1 MTQPQHLT
9 CTPLAC
15 LTPHKNC
22 VLVPSRMLSPSSSRS
37 HHHHPSP
44 RPPPLASTN
53 ANAAAPFLL
62 PTTNTTHQPTTSSHH
77 HHHHHQLI
85 RMGDAAAIAATVH
98 SAEEDQEHIFRS
110 RFPPVTVPDDVTV
123 PEFVLAGAE
132 AYADKVALVE
142 AAPGGRSYT
151 YGEITRDVARFARAL
166 RSVGIRRGHVVVVAL
181 PNLAVYPVVSLGIMS
196 AGAVF
201 SGVNPRAAAA
211 EIKKQV
217 EDSEAKLV
225 VANEVAFDK
234 VRDAGV
240 PVIAIGDAAARM
252 PGAIAW
258 DELLA
263 AGDRAGAPVVAPP
276 EPVQQ
281 SDLCALPYSSG
292 TTGVSKGVMLSHRN
306 LVSNLC
312 SSMFAVGEDLVGQV
326 VTLGLMPFFHIYGI
340 TGICC
345 ATLRAKGTVVV
356 MDRFDLRTFLAALVT
371 HRVMFAPLVPPVML
385 AMVKSPAAAEF
396 DLSSSGLAL
405 RSVMTA
411 AAPLAPDLL
420 AAFQEKFPGVQVEEA
435 YGLTEHSC
443 ITLTH
448 AGGGGGAAGPVQV
461 AKRNS
466 VGFILPNLEVK
477 FVDPETGRSL
487 PENTPGEVCVRSQA
501 VMQGYYKRKEET
513 ESTIDAK
520 GWLHTGDVGYIDG
533 DGDVFIVDRIKE
545 LIKYKGFQVAPAEL
559 EAILLSHPSV
569 EDAAV
574 FGVPDEEAGEVPVG
588 CVVRRRR
595 AAESEADVM
604 AYVAAR
610 VASYK
615 KLRVLRFVDAIPKSV
630 SGKILRR
637 QLRDEFVQRAK
648 AGAA

>member
-1 MTQPQHLT
+1 
-9 CTPLAC
+9 
-15 LTPHKNC
+15 
-22 VLVPSRMLSPSSSRS
+22 
-37 HHHHPSP
+37 
-44 RPPPLASTN
+44 
-53 ANAAAPFLL
+53 
-62 PTTNTTHQPTTSSHH
+62 
-77 HHHHHQLI
+77 
-85 RMGDAAAIAATVH
+85 MGDASIPVVV
-98 SAEEDQEHIFRS
+98 EEEEEEHIFRS
-110 RFPPVTVPDDVTV
+110 RFPPVTIPDDVTL
-123 PEFVLAGAE
+123 PEFVLAGSE

-151 YGEITRDVARFARAL
+151 YGEVSRDVARFARAL
-166 RSVGIRRGHVVVVAL
+166 RSVGVRKGHVVVVAL
-181 PNLAVYPVVSLGIMS
+181 PNLTVYPVVSLGIMS

-201 SGVNPRAAAA
+201 SGVNPRALAA

-225 VANEVAFDK
+225 VADAVAFNK
-234 VRDAGV
+234 VKDAGV
-240 PVIAIGDAAARM
+240 PVIGIGDVESM
-252 PGAIAW
+252 PGAISW

-263 AGDRAGAPVVAPP
+263 AADRTGAGVVALD
-276 EPVQQ
+276 PVQQ

-312 SSMFAVGEDLVGQV
+312 SSMFSVGPEMEGQV

-345 ATLRAKGTVVV
+345 STLRHKGTVVV
-356 MDRFDLRTFLAALVT
+356 MDRFDLRTFLRALV
-371 HRVMFAPLVPPVML
+371 HHGVVFAPIVPPVML
-385 AMVKSPAAAEF
+385 VMVKSPVADEF
-396 DLSSSGLAL
+396 DLSSLAL

-420 AAFQEKFPGVQVEEA
+420 AAFQKKFPGVQVEEA

-443 ITLTH
+443 VTLTH
-448 AGGGGGAAGPVQV
+448 AAAAKPGEVGPAQV
-461 AKRNS
+461 SKRNS
-466 VGFILPNLEVK
+466 VGFIVPNLEVK

-487 PENTPGEVCVRSQA
+487 PKNTPGELCVRSQG
-501 VMQGYYKRKEET
+501 VMQGYYKKKEET
-513 ESTIDAK
+513 ERTIDAK
-520 GWLHTGDVGYIDG
+520 GWLHTGDVGYIDD

-574 FGVPDEEAGEVPVG
+574 FGLPDEEAGEIPVS
-588 CVVRRRR
+588 CVVRRRG
-595 AAESEADVM
+595 AEETEADII
-604 AYVAAR
+604 AFVAER

-615 KLRVLRFVDAIPKSV
+615 KLRLLRFVDVIPKSV
-630 SGKILRR
+630 SGKIMRR
-637 QLRDEFVQRAK
+637 QLRDEFIK
-648 AGAA
+648 NKTAAA

>member
-1 MTQPQHLT
+1 MTQPNLT
-9 CTPLAC
+9 CTPLVLA
-15 LTPHKNC
+15 PHKNC
-22 VLVPSRMLSPSSSRS
+22 VLAATTSSMPSPSSR
-37 HHHHPSP
+37 HHSPP
-44 RPPPLASTN
+44 RPPLLLSTN
-53 ANAAAPFLL
+53 GKAAAPFLL
-62 PTTNTTHQPTTSSHH
+62 LATALTTKTQESTATTNTQHQQP
-77 HHHHHQLI
+77 QL
-85 RMGDAAAIAATVH
+85 RMGDASIPVVH
-98 SAEEDQEHIFRS
+98 DDEDEHIFRS
-110 RFPPVTVPDDVTV
+110 RFPPVAVPDDVTV

-132 AYADKVALVE
+132 AYANKVALVE

-151 YGEITRDVARFARAL
+151 YGEVARDVARFARAL
-166 RSVGIRRGHVVVVAL
+166 RSVGVRKGHVVVVAL

-196 AGAVF
+196 AGAIF
-201 SGVNPRAAAA
+201 SGVNPRAIAA

-225 VANEVAFDK
+225 VTNDVAYDK
-234 VRDAGV
+234 VKDAGV
-240 PVIAIGDAAARM
+240 PVIAIGDAVERMM
-252 PGAIAW
+252 PGAISW
-258 DELLA
+258 DDLLA
-263 AGDRAGAPVVAPP
+263 AADRTGAPVV
-276 EPVQQ
+276 ELDPVQQ

-312 SSMFAVGEDLVGQV
+312 SSMFAVGDELLGHV

-345 ATLRAKGTVVV
+345 STLRHKGTVVV
-356 MDRFDLRTFLAALVT
+356 MDRFDLRTFLGALVT
-371 HRVMFAPLVPPVML
+371 HRVMFAPVVPPVML
-385 AMVKSPAAAEF
+385 AMVKSPVADEF
-396 DLSSSGLAL
+396 DLSGLAL

-448 AGGGGGAAGPVQV
+448 AGGGDPEKGPVQI
-461 AKRNS
+461 AKKNS

-477 FVDPETGRSL
+477 FVDPDTGRSL
-487 PENTPGEVCVRSQA
+487 PKNTPGEVCVRSQA
-501 VMQGYYKRKEET
+501 VMQGYYKKKEET
-513 ESTIDAK
+513 ERTIDAK
-520 GWLHTGDVGYIDG
+520 GWLHTGDVGYIDD

-574 FGVPDEEAGEVPVG
+574 FGVPDEEAGEVPAS
-588 CVVRRRR
+588 CVVRRRG
-595 AAESEADVM
+595 APESEADMM

-615 KLRVLRFVDAIPKSV
+615 KIRLLRFVDAIPKSV

-637 QLRDEFVQRAK
+637 QLRDEFVER
-648 AGAA
+648 

>member
-1 MTQPQHLT
+1 MTQPNLT
-9 CTPLAC
+9 CTPLV

-22 VLVPSRMLSPSSSRS
+22 VTAAASRMPSPSSSR
-37 HHHHPSP
+37 HHPSP
-44 RPPPLASTN
+44 ARPPLVSTN
-53 ANAAAPFLL
+53 AKAAAPFLL
-62 PTTNTTHQPTTSSHH
+62 PTTAALPSTYTQQEPTHNSQQQ
-77 HHHHHQLI
+77 QL
-85 RMGDAAAIAATVH
+85 RMGDAAIAVVH
-98 SAEEDQEHIFRS
+98 EGEEEEHIFRS
-110 RFPPVTVPDDVTV
+110 RFPPVSVPDDVTV
-123 PEFVLAGAE
+123 PEFVLEGAE

-151 YGEITRDVARFARAL
+151 YGEVARDVARFARAL
-166 RSVGIRRGHVVVVAL
+166 RSVGVRKGHVVVVVL

-201 SGVNPRAAAA
+201 SGVNPRAIAD
-211 EIKKQV
+211 EIRKQV

-234 VRDAGV
+234 VKDVGV
-240 PVIAIGDAAARM
+240 PVIGIGDVERM
-252 PGAIAW
+252 PGAIGW

-263 AGDRAGAPVVAPP
+263 AADRTGAPVVAL
-276 EPVQQ
+276 EAVQQ

-312 SSMFAVGEDLVGQV
+312 SSMFAVGEELAGQV

-345 ATLRAKGTVVV
+345 ATLRHKGTVVV
-356 MDRFDLRTFLAALVT
+356 MDRFDLRTFLGALVT

-385 AMVKSPAAAEF
+385 AMVKSPVAAEF
-396 DLSSSGLAL
+396 DLSSLAL

-420 AAFQEKFPGVQVEEA
+420 SAFQEKFPGVQVEEA

-448 AGGGGGAAGPVQV
+448 AGGDPQRGPVQI
-461 AKRNS
+461 AKKNS

-477 FVDPETGRSL
+477 FINPDTGRSL
-487 PENTPGEVCVRSQA
+487 PKNTPGEICVRSQG
-501 VMQGYYKRKEET
+501 VMQGYYKKKEET
-513 ESTIDAK
+513 ERTIDAK
-520 GWLHTGDVGYIDG
+520 GWLHTGDVGYID
-533 DGDVFIVDRIKE
+533 DEGDVFIIDRIKE

-574 FGVPDEEAGEVPVG
+574 FG
-588 CVVRRRR
+588 
-595 AAESEADVM
+595 
-604 AYVAAR
+604 
-610 VASYK
+610 
-615 KLRVLRFVDAIPKSV
+615 
-630 SGKILRR
+630 
-637 QLRDEFVQRAK
+637 
-648 AGAA
+648 

>member
-1 MTQPQHLT
+1 MTQPNLT
-9 CTPLAC
+9 YIPLVLA
-15 LTPHKNC
+15 THKNC
-22 VLVPSRMLSPSSSRS
+22 VTATSMPSSSSRHS
-37 HHHHPSP
+37 SSK
-44 RPPPLASTN
+44 PLISTN
-53 ANAAAPFLL
+53 SSKAAAFQL
-62 PTTNTTHQPTTSSHH
+62 TTAHQASHNR
-77 HHHHHQLI
+77 Q
-85 RMGDAAAIAATVH
+85 RSMGDAAIAVM
-98 SAEEDQEHIFRS
+98 EEEGEQEHIFRS
-110 RFPPVTVPDDVTV
+110 RFPPVAVPDGVTVPD
-123 PEFVLAGAE
+123 FVLAGAE

-151 YGEITRDVARFARAL
+151 YGEVARDVARFARAL
-166 RSVGIRRGHVVVVAL
+166 RSVGIRKGHVVVVAL
-181 PNLAVYPVVSLGIMS
+181 PNLAVYPVVSLGVMA

-201 SGVNPRAAAA
+201 SGVNPRSLAA
-211 EIKKQV
+211 EIRKQV
-217 EDSEAKLV
+217 EDSEARLV
-225 VANEVAFDK
+225 VANEVAYDK
-234 VRDAGV
+234 VKDVGV
-240 PVIAIGDAAARM
+240 PVIGIGEQGLMA
-252 PGAIAW
+252 GAISW

-263 AGDRAGAPVVAPP
+263 AADRTGPPVVPL

-312 SSMFAVGEDLVGQV
+312 SSMFAVGTELLGQV

-345 ATLRAKGTVVV
+345 ATLRHKGTVVV
-356 MDRFDLRTFLAALVT
+356 MDRFDLRTFLGALVA

-385 AMVKSPAAAEF
+385 AMVKNPIADEF
-396 DLSSSGLAL
+396 DLSGLAL
-405 RSVMTA
+405 KSVMTA

-420 AAFQEKFPGVQVEEA
+420 AAFQRKFPGVQVEEA

-448 AGGGGGAAGPVQV
+448 AGDDPEKGHI

-477 FVDPETGRSL
+477 FVDPDTGRSL
-487 PENTPGEVCVRSQA
+487 AKNTPGELCVRSQC
-501 VMQGYYKRKEET
+501 VMQGYYRKKEET
-513 ESTIDAK
+513 ERTIDAK
-520 GWLHTGDVGYIDG
+520 GWLHTGDIGYIDD

-574 FGVPDEEAGEVPVG
+574 FGLPDEEAGEIPVS
-588 CVVRRRR
+588 CVVRRSG
-595 AAESEADVM
+595 AAESEADIM
-604 AYVAAR
+604 AYVASR

-615 KLRVLRFVDAIPKSV
+615 KLRMLHLVDAIPKSV

-637 QLRDEFVQRAK
+637 QLRDEFINMIK
-648 AGAA
+648 PAAA

>member
-1 MTQPQHLT
+1 
-9 CTPLAC
+9 
-15 LTPHKNC
+15 
-22 VLVPSRMLSPSSSRS
+22 
-37 HHHHPSP
+37 
-44 RPPPLASTN
+44 
-53 ANAAAPFLL
+53 
-62 PTTNTTHQPTTSSHH
+62 
-77 HHHHHQLI
+77 
-85 RMGDAAAIAATVH
+85 MGDAAVPAMVV
-98 SAEEDQEHIFRS
+98 EEEEQEHVFRS
-110 RFPPVTVPDDVTV
+110 RFPPVAVPDGVTV
-123 PEFVLAGAE
+123 PEFVLDGAE
-132 AYADKVALVE
+132 AYADRVALVE
-142 AAPGGRSYT
+142 AAAGGRSYT
-151 YGEITRDVARFARAL
+151 YGEVARDTARFARAL
-166 RSVGIRRGHVVVVAL
+166 RSVGVRKGHVVVVAL

-201 SGVNPRAAAA
+201 SGVNPRALAA

-234 VRDAGV
+234 VKDAGV
-240 PVIAIGDAAARM
+240 PVIGVGDRERM
-252 PGAIAW
+252 PGAISW

-263 AGDRAGAPVVAPP
+263 AADRTGAGVVPVDAA
-276 EPVQQ
+276 QQ

-312 SSMFAVGEDLVGQV
+312 SSMFAVAPETAGQV

-345 ATLRAKGTVVV
+345 ATLRHKGTVVV
-356 MDRFDLRTFLAALVT
+356 MDRFDLRTFLRALVD

-385 AMVKSPAAAEF
+385 AMVKSPVADEF
-396 DLSSSGLAL
+396 DLSDLAL
-405 RSVMTA
+405 KSVMTA

-420 AAFQEKFPGVQVEEA
+420 AAFQRKFPGVQVEEA

-448 AGGGGGAAGPVQV
+448 AAGDGHGHV
-461 AKRNS
+461 AKKSS

-477 FVDPETGRSL
+477 FVDPDTGRSL
-487 PENTPGEVCVRSQA
+487 PANTPGELCVRSQS

-513 ESTIDAK
+513 ERTVDGK

-559 EAILLSHPSV
+559 EAVLLSHPSV

-574 FGVPDEEAGEVPVG
+574 FGVPDEEAGEVPVA
-588 CVVRRRR
+588 CVVRRHG
-595 AAESEADVM
+595 AEEGEEEIV
-604 AYVAAR
+604 AYVAER

-615 KLRVLRFVDAIPKSV
+615 RVRVLHIVDAIPKSV

-637 QLRDEFVQRAK
+637 QLRDEFIKRMKPSA
-648 AGAA
+648 

>member
-1 MTQPQHLT
+1 MTQPHLT
-9 CTPLAC
+9 CTPLA

-22 VLVPSRMLSPSSSRS
+22 VLAASPMPSPSSSR
-37 HHHHPSP
+37 HHHPS
-44 RPPPLASTN
+44 PLASTN
-53 ANAAAPFLL
+53 AKPSAPFLL
-62 PTTNTTHQPTTSSHH
+62 RTSNTEQPTTRSNSHH
-77 HHHHHQLI
+77 HHNQLI
-85 RMGDAAAIAATVH
+85 RMGDAAMATAAVH
-98 SAEEDQEHIFRS
+98 GEKDEEKEHIFRS
-110 RFPPVTVPDDVTV
+110 RFPPVSVPDDVTV

-151 YGEITRDVARFARAL
+151 YGEVTRDVARFARAL
-166 RSVGIRRGHVVVVAL
+166 RSVGIRKGHVVVVAL
-181 PNLAVYPVVSLGIMS
+181 PNLTVYPVVSLGIMS

-201 SGVNPRAAAA
+201 SGVNPRAATA

-225 VANEVAFDK
+225 VANDVAFDK

-240 PVIAIGDAAARM
+240 PVIAIGCDVNRM

-258 DELLA
+258 DEFLA
-263 AGDRAGAPVVAPP
+263 AGDRAGPPVAAAAP
-276 EPVQQ
+276 EPVQL

-312 SSMFAVGEDLVGQV
+312 SSMFAVSDDLVGQV

-356 MDRFDLRTFLAALVT
+356 MDRFDLRTFLDALIT

-385 AMVKSPAAAEF
+385 AMVKSPVAAEF
-396 DLSSSGLAL
+396 DLSGLAL

-420 AAFQEKFPGVQVEEA
+420 AAFQDKFPGVQVKEA

-443 ITLTH
+443 IALTH
-448 AGGGGGAAGPVQV
+448 AGGAAAPVQIS
-461 AKRNS
+461 KKNS

-513 ESTIDAK
+513 EHTIDAK

-588 CVVRRRR
+588 CVVRRRG

-604 AYVAAR
+604 AYVASR

-615 KLRVLRFVDAIPKSV
+615 KLRVLRFVDTIPKSV

-637 QLRDEFVQRAK
+637 QLRDEFVKRAK

>member
-1 MTQPQHLT
+1 MTQPNLT
-9 CTPLAC
+9 CTPLA
-15 LTPHKNC
+15 LAPHKNC
-22 VLVPSRMLSPSSSRS
+22 VTAASRMPSPSSR
-37 HHHHPSP
+37 HHPSP
-44 RPPPLASTN
+44 RPLLLSTN
-53 ANAAAPFLL
+53 AKAAPSLL
-62 PTTNTTHQPTTSSHH
+62 LATALATNTTRQPTTSS
-77 HHHHHQLI
+77 LL
-85 RMGDAAAIAATVH
+85 RMGDAAIAA
-98 SAEEDQEHIFRS
+98 AREEEEAEHIFRS
-110 RFPPVTVPDDVTV
+110 RFPPVAVPDDVTV

-151 YGEITRDVARFARAL
+151 YGEVCRDVARFARAL
-166 RSVGIRRGHVVVVAL
+166 RSVGVRKGHVVVVAL

-201 SGVNPRAAAA
+201 SGVNPRAVAA
-211 EIKKQV
+211 EIRKQV

-225 VANEVAFDK
+225 VANEVAYDK
-234 VRDAGV
+234 VKGAGV
-240 PVIAIGDAAARM
+240 PVIGIGDVERM
-252 PGAIAW
+252 PGAISW

-263 AGDRAGAPVVAPP
+263 AADRTGAPVVALD
-276 EPVQQ
+276 PVQQ

-312 SSMFAVGEDLVGQV
+312 SSMFAVGQELLGQV

-345 ATLRAKGTVVV
+345 STLRHKGTVVV
-356 MDRFDLRTFLAALVT
+356 MDRFDLRTFLGALVT

-385 AMVKSPAAAEF
+385 AMVKSPVADEF
-396 DLSSSGLAL
+396 DLSGLAL

-420 AAFQEKFPGVQVEEA
+420 AAFQNKFPGVQVEEA

-448 AGGGGGAAGPVQV
+448 AGGGDPQKGPVQI
-461 AKRNS
+461 AKKNS

-477 FVDPETGRSL
+477 FIDPDTGRSL
-487 PENTPGEVCVRSQA
+487 PKNTPGEVCVRSQA
-501 VMQGYYKRKEET
+501 VMQGYYRQKEET
-513 ESTIDAK
+513 ERTIDDK
-520 GWLHTGDVGYIDG
+520 GWLHTGDVGYIDD

-574 FGVPDEEAGEVPVG
+574 FGLPDEEAGEVPVS
-588 CVVRRRR
+588 CVVRRRG
-595 AAESEADVM
+595 ASESEADMM

-615 KLRVLRFVDAIPKSV
+615 KLRLLRFVDAIPKSV

-637 QLRDEFVQRAK
+637 QLRDEFVKNAK
-648 AGAA
+648 TAAA

>member
-1 MTQPQHLT
+1 MTQPNLT
-9 CTPLAC
+9 YTPLV
-15 LTPHKNC
+15 LTAHKNC
-22 VLVPSRMLSPSSSRS
+22 VNASMPSRSSRHHSSSRS
-37 HHHHPSP
+37 
-44 RPPPLASTN
+44 LVSTN
-53 ANAAAPFLL
+53 AKAAPFLL
-62 PTTNTTHQPTTSSHH
+62 ITAIPQEATSNNQ
-77 HHHHHQLI
+77 QL
-85 RMGDAAAIAATVH
+85 RMGDAAIAVV
-98 SAEEDQEHIFRS
+98 EEEGQEHIFRS
-110 RFPPVTVPDDVTV
+110 RFPPVAVPDDVTV

-151 YGEITRDVARFARAL
+151 YGEVARDMARFARAL
-166 RSVGIRRGHVVVVAL
+166 RSVGVRKGHVVVVAL

-201 SGVNPRAAAA
+201 SGVNPRALGT

-225 VANEVAFDK
+225 VANEVAYDK
-234 VRDAGV
+234 VKDAGV
-240 PVIAIGDAAARM
+240 PVIGIGDMELM
-252 PGAIAW
+252 PGAISW

-263 AGDRAGAPVVAPP
+263 AADRTGAPVVAL

-312 SSMFAVGEDLVGQV
+312 SSMFAVGPELVGEV

-345 ATLRAKGTVVV
+345 STLRHKGTVVV
-356 MDRFDLRTFLAALVT
+356 MDRFDLRTFLGALVS
-371 HRVMFAPLVPPVML
+371 HRVMFAPVVPPVLL
-385 AMVKSPAAAEF
+385 AMVKSPVADEF
-396 DLSSSGLAL
+396 DLSGIAL
-405 RSVMTA
+405 KSVMTA

-420 AAFQEKFPGVQVEEA
+420 AAFQKKFPGVQVEEA

-448 AGGGGGAAGPVQV
+448 AGGDPLNGGPTQV
-461 AKRNS
+461 AKTNS

-477 FVDPETGRSL
+477 FVDPDTGRSL
-487 PENTPGEVCVRSQA
+487 PKNTPGELCVRSQA
-501 VMQGYYKRKEET
+501 VMQGYYKKKEET

-520 GWLHTGDVGYIDG
+520 GWLHTGDVGYIDD

-559 EAILLSHPSV
+559 EAILLSHSSV

-574 FGVPDEEAGEVPVG
+574 FGLPDEEAGEVPVS
-588 CVVRRRR
+588 CVVRRRG
-595 AAESEADVM
+595 AAESEADIM

-615 KLRVLRFVDAIPKSV
+615 KLRLLRFVDAIPKSV

-637 QLRDEFVQRAK
+637 QLRDELVKRTK
-648 AGAA
+648 TAAA

>member
-1 MTQPQHLT
+1 MTQPHLT
-9 CTPLAC
+9 YKPLA
-15 LTPHKNC
+15 LTAHKTC
-22 VLVPSRMLSPSSSRS
+22 VAAASMPSPASSSR
-37 HHHHPSP
+37 HHHSR
-44 RPPPLASTN
+44 RPLVSSTN
-53 ANAAAPFLL
+53 ANAKAASSFVHLSGSTL
-62 PTTNTTHQPTTSSHH
+62 ISTNAQELAAATTSSSSTQH
-77 HHHHHQLI
+77 
-85 RMGDAAAIAATVH
+85 RSSMGDAAAMGVV
-98 SAEEDQEHIFRS
+98 SEEHEEEEHIFRS
-110 RFPPVTVPDDVTV
+110 RFPAVTVPDDVTV

-132 AYADKVALVE
+132 AHADKVALVE

-151 YGEITRDVARFARAL
+151 YGEVVRDVARFARAL
-166 RSVGIRRGHVVVVAL
+166 RSVGIRKGHVVVVAL
-181 PNLAVYPVVSLGIMS
+181 PNLAVYPVVSLGVMA

-211 EIKKQV
+211 EIRKQV
-217 EDSEAKLV
+217 EDSEARLV
-225 VANEVAFDK
+225 VANEVAFHK
-234 VRDAGV
+234 VKDAGGV
-240 PVIAIGDAAARM
+240 PVIFIGGGEVPA
-252 PGAIAW
+252 GAISW

-263 AGDRAGAPVVAPP
+263 AADRTGAPVVAV

-312 SSMFAVGEDLVGQV
+312 SSMFAVGKETEGEV

-345 ATLRAKGTVVV
+345 STLRHKGTVVV
-356 MDRFDLRTFLAALVT
+356 MDRFDLRAFLAALVR
-371 HRVMFAPLVPPVML
+371 HRVVFAPIVPPVML
-385 AMVKSPAAAEF
+385 AMVKSPLVAEF
-396 DLSSSGLAL
+396 DLSDLAL

-448 AGGGGGAAGPVQV
+448 AADPARA

-466 VGFILPNLEVK
+466 VGFIVPNLEVK
-477 FVDPETGRSL
+477 FVDPDTGRSL
-487 PENTPGEVCVRSQA
+487 PKNTPGELCVRSQA
-501 VMQGYYKRKEET
+501 VMQGYYKKKEET
-513 ESTIDAK
+513 ERTIDAN
-520 GWLHTGDVGYIDG
+520 GWLHTGDVGYIDD

-574 FGVPDEEAGEVPVG
+574 FGLPDEEAGEIPVS
-588 CVVRRRR
+588 CVVRRRG
-595 AAESEADVM
+595 ADETEADVM
-604 AYVAAR
+604 AYVAER

-615 KLRVLRFVDAIPKSV
+615 KLRLLRFVDAIPKSV
-630 SGKILRR
+630 SGKIMRR
-637 QLRDEFVQRAK
+637 QLRDDFINKAK
-648 AGAA
+648 TAAA

>member
-1 MTQPQHLT
+1 MTQPHLT
-9 CTPLAC
+9 CTRLA

-22 VLVPSRMLSPSSSRS
+22 VLTSSRMPSPSSR
-37 HHHHPSP
+37 HHHPSP
-44 RPPPLASTN
+44 PASTN
-53 ANAAAPFLL
+53 ANAAVPFLL
-62 PTTNTTHQPTTSSHH
+62 PTTRTTQQATTSNSHQH
-77 HHHHHQLI
+77 QQQLI
-85 RMGDAAAIAATVH
+85 RMGDAAAIAAAVH
-98 SAEEDQEHIFRS
+98 EEEEEHIFRS

-166 RSVGIRRGHVVVVAL
+166 RSVGIRKGHVVVVAL

-211 EIKKQV
+211 EIRKQV

-225 VANEVAFDK
+225 VASEVAFDK

-240 PVIAIGDAAARM
+240 PVIAIGGADAADRM
-252 PGAIAW
+252 PNAIAW

-263 AGDRAGAPVVAPP
+263 AGDRAGAPVSVAPLD
-276 EPVQQ
+276 PVQQ

-312 SSMFAVGEDLVGQV
+312 SSMFAVSDDLVGQV

-385 AMVKSPAAAEF
+385 AMVKSPVAAEF
-396 DLSSSGLAL
+396 DLSGLAL

-448 AGGGGGAAGPVQV
+448 AGGSEAGPVQIS
-461 AKRNS
+461 KKNS
-466 VGFILPNLEVK
+466 VGYILPNLEVK

-513 ESTIDAK
+513 EHTIDAK
-520 GWLHTGDVGYIDG
+520 GWLHTGDIGYIDG

-559 EAILLSHPSV
+559 EAVLLSHPSV

-588 CVVRRRR
+588 CVVRRRG

-615 KLRVLRFVDAIPKSV
+615 KIRVLRFVDAIPKSV

-648 AGAA
+648 AAAA